1 MRIIQTRAVESE
13 SLKAG
18 KNLKIGKIGFVFLL
32 DFLSKMPKCHKMSK
46 CLHYGSGSWIRIFF
60 LTLISLESEVLHRW
74 DASWNDHKSKGC
86 LPVKKSD
93 KNDLKLLGHPT
104 FIRLF
109 KIRFHS
115 SNTDTRIRKRKGLH
129 IVRNRYIVLMEW
141 SVVINKLTMGF
152 TNVWTIPL
160 WTIHTWTIAVWN
172 TTTFALSQLD
182 Y

>member
-1 MRIIQTRAVESE
+1 MH
-13 SLKAG
+13 
-18 KNLKIGKIGFVFLL
+18 
-32 DFLSKMPKCHKMSK
+32 DPDPKCRHF
-46 CLHYGSGSWIRIFF
+46 GIF
-60 LTLISLESEVLHRW
+60 
-74 DASWNDHKSKGC
+74 A
-86 LPVKKSD
+86 KKSN
-93 KNDLKLLGHPT
+93 KKPNPT